1 MYFRDDGGGMIVIK
15 ITRLKGK
22 EYYVNADLIQ
32 FIEETPDTVLT
43 LTSGQKVVVAESAEE
58 VVAELIRYKKEVF
71 LGLPKVLQEKYT

>member
-1 MYFRDDGGGMIVIK
+1 MIQ

-43 LTSGQKVVVAESAEE
+43 LTNGQKLVVAESAVD
-58 VVAELIRYKKEVF
+58 VVEKLIKHKQDIY